1 MKKLWTT
8 YLFAFSLMLMGCR
21 EQVHSSVEKNVPE
34 QQVEHP
40 NALSTEI
47 ESSLKQ
53 DDSIFTIVYSSTR
66 SSMTK

>member
-1 MKKLWTT
+1 
-8 YLFAFSLMLMGCR
+8 MGCR

>member
-1 MKKLWTT
+1 
-8 YLFAFSLMLMGCR
+8 MGCR

-53 DDSIFTIVYSSTR
+53 DDSIFTIVYGSVQKTVSFP
-66 SSMTK
+66 